1 MTKKPP
7 TAPKKADVIF
17 EKPTLRLNVG
27 FKMDLIRS
35 KSVKNK
41 LDKIL

>member
-7 TAPKKADVIF
+7 IAPKKAEIIF
-17 EKPTLRLNVG
+17 EKPTLKINIG

-41 LDKIL
+41 IDKLL